1 MKTNFPQH
9 LEPWTPKISSVAS
22 GVLQV
27 TPFSC
32 LLGMRGSFS
41 SLNETKQFLHHC
53 IVVIVIDISN
63 QKVDNTDISNFVET
77 VKYSDITNSSL
88 IFYYR

>member
-41 SLNETKQFLHHC
+41 SLNETKQFPNHC
-53 IVVIVIDISN
+53 IVVIAISK
-63 QKVDNTDISNFVET
+63 QKVDTDISNFVET
-77 VKYSDITNSSL
+77 VKYSITTNSSSD
-88 IFYYR
+88 FHHRY